1 MSSPRGHRS
10 LLTGWGRTAPTS
22 ADVVH
27 AVHPDIVD
35 QAMAEAARPVDG
47 RRGIVARGLG
57 RSYGDAAQNA
67 GGVVLDATWLDAIHQ
82 VDLESGRVTVGAGVS
97 LQTLMERLVPL
108 GWFVPVTPGT
118 RLVTVGGAIAADI
131 HGKNHHVDGSFC
143 AHVLEMTLVT
153 PTGTVALS
161 AASDPELFWATA
173 GGMGLTGVVTS
184 ATLQMIPIETSYMLV
199 DTERAADLD
208 SVMDK
213 MLTGDDAYRY
223 SVAWIDCQSTGS
235 RLGRSVLTRGDHAR
249 LEDLPDRLRRSL
261 DKARAFVPRTLARVP
276 LTPPSG
282 LLNPLTVGA
291 FNEFWFRKAP
301 LHQVAKPH
309 HMTGF
314 FHPLDGVGDWNRLYG
329 HQGFLQY
336 QFVVGDEHGETVR
349 TVIERLTVLKLASFL
364 AVLKR
369 FGPGDPG
376 PLSFPMPG
384 WTLALDLPVGHPELD
399 QLLDDLDQL
408 VLDAGGRVYLA
419 KDSRVSPA
427 TFRAMYPRVDEWQAV
442 RNRVDPEGL
451 LRSDLG
457 RRLGLCTDAGP
468 VVAGADSA
476 PPTPTRRRRA
486 ARTRAP
492 VSTTTGSG
500 APATKTAGSKAP
512 VTKAAGSR
520 ARTARTSKGQAAK
533 AAAPRAGSG
542 TERVTKAP
550 GQSPS
555 TARTA
560 EKRTPR
566 TEPPPERTAP

>member
-1 MSSPRGHRS
+1 MSAAAGPRSHRA

-27 AVHPDIVD
+27 AVHPDVVD
-35 QAMAEAARPVDG
+35 QAMAEAVRQGPG
-47 RRGIVARGLG
+47 QRGIIARGLG
-57 RSYGDAAQNA
+57 RSYGDAAQNS
-67 GGVVLDATWLDAIHQ
+67 GGAVLDATWLDTVHQ
-82 VDLESGRVTVGAGVS
+82 IDLDSGRVTVGAGIS

-153 PTGTVALS
+153 PTGTVTLS
-161 AASDPELFWATA
+161 ASSDPELFWATA
-173 GGMGLTGVVTS
+173 GGMGLTGIVTS
-184 ATLQMIPIETSYMLV
+184 ATLQMIPIESSYMLV
-199 DTERAADLD
+199 DTERADDLD

-213 MLTGDDAYRY
+213 MLTGDHAYRY
-223 SVAWIDCQSTGS
+223 SVAWIDCQSTGR

-249 LEDLPDRLRRSL
+249 LEDLPDRLRRSP
-261 DKARAFVPRTLARVP
+261 DRARAFVPRTLARVP
-276 LTPPSG
+276 MTAPGG
-282 LLNPLTVGA
+282 LLNPLTVAA

-301 LHQVAKPH
+301 VHQVAKPH

-329 HQGFLQY
+329 PRGFLQY

-384 WTLALDLPVGHPELD
+384 WTLALDLPVGHPDLD

-408 VLDAGGRVYLA
+408 VLAAGGRVYLA
-419 KDSRVSPA
+419 KDSRVSPSA
-427 TFRAMYPRVDEWQAV
+427 FRAMYPRVDEWQAV
-442 RNRVDPEGL
+442 RDRVDPDGV

-457 RRLGLCTDAGP
+457 RRLGLCSD
-468 VVAGADSA
+468 VAVGNG
-476 PPTPTRRRRA
+476 R
-486 ARTRAP
+486 
-492 VSTTTGSG
+492 GSV
-500 APATKTAGSKAP
+500 APATGGRAS
-512 VTKAAGSR
+512 AAGATR
-520 ARTARTSKGQAAK
+520 ARSAPAK
-533 AAAPRAGSG
+533 AARARKAAAKPSAPSSPAAGAKATSAKATSTRPRKSGSG
-542 TERVTKAP
+542 TTKAP
-550 GQSPS
+550 PF
-555 TARTA
+555 TPPTRTS
-560 EKRTPR
+560 RTSSNGA
-566 TEPPPERTAP
+566 EPPSERTGP

>member
-1 MSSPRGHRS
+1 VSAPRGYRS

-22 ADVVH
+22 AEVVH

-35 QAMAEAARPVDG
+35 QAMAEAVSPADRSG
-47 RRGIVARGLG
+47 RGIIARGLG

-67 GGVVLDATWLDAIHQ
+67 GGTVLDATWLDTIHR
-82 VDLESGRVTVGAGVS
+82 VDLDSGVVTVGAGVS

-143 AHVLEMTLVT
+143 SHVIEMTLVT
-153 PTGTVALS
+153 PTGTTTLS
-161 AASDPELFWATA
+161 PASDPDLFWATA
-173 GGMGLTGVVTS
+173 GGMGLTGVVTD
-184 ATLQMIPIETSYMLV
+184 ATLQMIPVETSYMLV

-208 SVMDK
+208 QVMDL

-223 SVAWIDCQSTGS
+223 SVAWIDCQSTGG

-249 LEDLPDRLRRSL
+249 LEDLPDRLRRSP

-301 LHQVAKPH
+301 RHQVGKAH

-314 FHPLDGVGDWNRLYG
+314 FHPLDGVADWNRLYG
-329 HQGFLQY
+329 TRGFLQY
-336 QFVVGDEHGETVR
+336 QFVVPDEHGETVR
-349 TVIERLTVLKLASFL
+349 RVIERLTTLKLASFL

-384 WTLALDLPVGHPELD
+384 WTLALDLPVGYQALD
-399 QLLDDLDQL
+399 RLLDDLDQD
-408 VLDAGGRVYLA
+408 VMAAGGRVYLA
-419 KDSRVSPA
+419 KDSRLSPEA
-427 TFRAMYPRVDEWQAV
+427 FRSMYPRIDEWLAV
-442 RNRVDPEGL
+442 RQRVDPDQVL
-451 LRSDLG
+451 CSDLG
-457 RRLGLCTDAGP
+457 RRLGLCTDA
-468 VVAGADSA
+468 
-476 PPTPTRRRRA
+476 PTPSPAKPRRSR
-486 ARTRAP
+486 
-492 VSTTTGSG
+492 TTTKSTAAKSAGRKSTGS
-500 APATKTAGSKAP
+500 KSAGSKS
-512 VTKAAGSR
+512 T
-520 ARTARTSKGQAAK
+520 AAK
-533 AAAPRAGSG
+533 SAATKPAGRKSAG
-542 TERVTKAP
+542 GKSTGGKAT
-550 GQSPS
+550 GRKATS
-555 TARTA
+555 TSTS
-560 EKRTPR
+560 TSSS
-566 TEPPPERTAP
+566 TPERTGS